1 MMSETIW
8 RSIEDFKR
16 RKLSLV
22 WQEIVHL
29 DPLSV
34 KSFSWVISKFEM
46 SLSEYLKTRLEYAA
60 MPMQFQAPGSA
71 VAQFDSWDFNLKTA
85 TIFSL
90 FDKSAF
96 TPAPRFKLNLG
107 YPPFKCEMVA
117 ANILKSRSFPLWQ
130 LRLPERGWRHSW
142 NLKNSFCLSTPNWR
156 PDLSARHF
164 FRWNPTSPEQRL
176 FVALQHLPNMCVC
189 LIWLWQLAHNTYF
202 WFIKP

>member
-8 RSIEDFKR
+8 RSIGDFKW

-22 WQEIVHL
+22 WQVIVHL

-85 TIFSL
+85 TIFSSSL
-90 FDKSAF
+90 NQRLHRRASNSVLVALDLNVRWKLAGAAF
-96 TPAPRFKLNLG
+96 EESTFLKVRAFPRGSPAAKTGLEAFQKCVHLVFQNLLLSVNSKLT
-107 YPPFKCEMVA
+107 
-117 ANILKSRSFPLWQ
+117 SRSQCEAFLQ
-130 LRLPERGWRHSW
+130 LESDPSR
-142 NLKNSFCLSTPNWR
+142 
-156 PDLSARHF
+156 A
-164 FRWNPTSPEQRL
+164 FRCMR
-176 FVALQHLPNMCVC
+176 HLPNMCIS
-189 LIWLWQLAHNTYF
+189 LIVAANTLDS
-202 WFIKP
+202 

>member
-8 RSIEDFKR
+8 RSIGDSKW

-22 WQEIVHL
+22 WQVIVHL

-107 YPPFKCEMVA
+107 YPRFKCEMVA
-117 ANILKSRSFPLWQ
+117 ASNILKSRSFPLWQ

-142 NLKNSFCLSTPNWR
+142 YFKTSFWLSTPNWR

-176 FVALQHLPNMCVC
+176 FTALQHLPNMCIC
-189 LIWLWQLAHNTYF
+189 LIW
-202 WFIKP
+202 

>member
-1 MMSETIW
+1 
-8 RSIEDFKR
+8 
-16 RKLSLV
+16 
-22 WQEIVHL
+22 
-29 DPLSV
+29 
-34 KSFSWVISKFEM
+34 M

-107 YPPFKCEMVA
+107 YPPFKCEMAA

-142 NLKNSFCLSTPNWR
+142 YFKTLLPVNSKLTSRSQCEAFLQMES
-156 PDLSARHF
+156 DLSRAKT
-164 FRWNPTSPEQRL
+164 FRRIAA
-176 FVALQHLPNMCVC
+176 FAKYVC
-189 LIWLWQLAHNTYF
+189 LPDMIVAACTQHILLIHKTIISLF
-202 WFIKP
+202 